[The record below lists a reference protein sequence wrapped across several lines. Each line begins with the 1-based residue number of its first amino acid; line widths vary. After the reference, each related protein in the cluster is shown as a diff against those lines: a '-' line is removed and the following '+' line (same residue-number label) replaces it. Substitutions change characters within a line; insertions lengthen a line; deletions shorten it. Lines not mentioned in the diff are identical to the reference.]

1 VNILSPTPDF
11 GRHRV
16 ALIDCSDRNLASLE
30 KSLQRLGVQWLTV
43 HEDGPPVPGDC
54 LAAIVELDSFKSPQ
68 TLAQVRARNVPITVL
83 TQLETLSQ
91 IQRGVALGA
100 TAILNR
106 PITQS
111 SVYTTLMMALALH
124 ERLGELQTQ
133 NATLREKLASR
144 PIVAQAIARLIVD
157 LGLGEAEAFER
168 IRTRSMTTHRSVEAI
183 CVEIL
188 NHAAASRCSSS

>member
-1 VNILSPTPDF
+1 VNLPPDF

-16 ALIDCSDRNLASLE
+16 ALIDCSERNLASLE
-30 KSLQRLGVQWLTV
+30 KSLQRLGVQWLSIQQD
-43 HEDGPPVPGDC
+43 EADVPDDC
-54 LAAIVELDSFKSPQ
+54 LAAIVELDSVQGPA
-68 TLAQVRARNVPITVL
+68 TLAQVRARNVPIIVL
-83 TQLETLSQ
+83 TQLDTLSQ

-124 ERLGELQTQ
+124 ERLGELQAQ

-144 PIVAQAIARLIVD
+144 PLVAQAIARLMVD
-157 LGLGEAEAFER
+157 LNLTEAQAFER
-168 IRTRSMTTHRSVEAI
+168 IRSLSMKTHRSVEEVCI
-183 CVEIL
+183 DLL
-188 NHAAASRCSSS
+188 NRAATSRRTSS

>member
-1 VNILSPTPDF
+1 MSILSPTPDF
-11 GRHRV
+11 GRGRV

-43 HEDGPPVPGDC
+43 CGDEPLSVSDC
-54 LAAIVELDSFKSPQ
+54 LAAIVEIDSFDSPK
-68 TLAQVRARNVPITVL
+68 TVAQLRARGVPITVL

-111 SVYTTLMMALALH
+111 SVYTTLMMAVALQ

-133 NATLREKLASR
+133 NATLRKKLESR
-144 PIVAQAIARLIVD
+144 PLVAQAIARLIVD
-157 LGLGEAEAFER
+157 LNLSEAEAFER
-168 IRTRSMTTHRSVEAI
+168 IRTRSMTTHRSVEEI
-183 CVEIL
+183 CLEIL
-188 NHAAASRCSSS
+188 NRAAASRRSSS

>member
-1 VNILSPTPDF
+1 MNILSPTPDF

-16 ALIDCSDRNLASLE
+16 ALIDCGDRNLASLE

-43 HEDGPPVPGDC
+43 HRDEPPIASDC
-54 LAAIVELDSFKSPQ
+54 LAAIVEIDSFESPK
-68 TLAQVRARNVPITVL
+68 TLAQLRARNVPITVL

-111 SVYTTLMMALALH
+111 SVYTTLMMALALQ
-124 ERLGELQTQ
+124 ERLDELQTQ
-133 NATLREKLASR
+133 NATLRKKLESR
-144 PIVAQAIARLIVD
+144 PLVARAIARLIVD
-157 LGLGEAEAFER
+157 LNVSEDEAFER
-168 IRTRSMTTHRSVEAI
+168 IRTRSMTTHLSVEEI
-183 CVEIL
+183 CLQIL
-188 NHAAASRCSSS
+188 NRAAASRRSSS